1 MGKLFSEMTSLVM
14 EQSEVVGRIED
25 DVEAGLE
32 DTKAAHHTIT
42 STYELTKGNRGIII
56 KVFLLL
62 ILFAVIFLV
71 FT

>member
-32 DTKAAHHTIT
+32 DMFGMNFDEFL
-42 STYELTKGNRGIII
+42 SELIRDNSKE
-56 KVFLLL
+56 
-62 ILFAVIFLV
+62 
-71 FT
+71 